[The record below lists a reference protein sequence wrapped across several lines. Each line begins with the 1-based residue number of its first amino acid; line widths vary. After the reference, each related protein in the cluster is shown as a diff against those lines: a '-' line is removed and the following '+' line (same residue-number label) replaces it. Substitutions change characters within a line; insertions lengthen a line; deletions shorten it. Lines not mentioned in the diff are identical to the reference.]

1 MMVYTMN
8 STRPFR
14 LKKDGSYDL
23 RYKEGK
29 RFASQEKGTKRAK
42 KRVKTKGSR
51 GFGFNDVLIVSAF
64 VLGIFVGTYIAK
76 ILVVCANDVLTQMRQ
91 PRMVISPLGRTAY
104 AEEVKNE
111 EVKEKVIEELICDP
125 KYKWDCEIM
134 IAIAKSENGYE
145 MHGNT
150 WGADRTYGGNSNGS
164 VDTGIFM
171 INSIH
176 GYSVK
181 YLQNAENNIE
191 IAYEVWLSQ
200 GCEAWSDYSNGRY
213 LKYLD

>member
-1 MMVYTMN
+1 MN

-14 LKKDGSYDL
+14 LKKDGTYDL

-29 RFASQEKGTKRAK
+29 RFASQENQEKRAKRAK
-42 KRVKTKGSR
+42 KRIKKR

-64 VLGIFVGTYIAK
+64 ILGIFVGTYIAK
-76 ILVVCANDVLTQMRQ
+76 RLVICSSRLITQMQQ

-104 AEEVKNE
+104 AEEIKIE
-111 EVKEKVIEELICDP
+111 AVKEKTIEELICDP
-125 KYKWDCEIM
+125 KYKWNCNIM

-145 MHGNT
+145 MHSNT
-150 WGADRTYGGNSNGS
+150 WGADRTYRGNSNGS

-171 INSIH
+171 INSVH
-176 GYSVK
+176 GYSVE
-181 YLQNAENNIE
+181 YLQDAGNNIE
-191 IAYEVWLSQ
+191 VAYKVWLSQ
-200 GCEAWSDYSNGRY
+200 DYSAWVDYNNGRY

>member
-1 MMVYTMN
+1 MIVYTMN
-8 STRPFR
+8 STKPFR
-14 LKKDGSYDL
+14 IKKDGTYDL

-29 RFASQEKGTKRAK
+29 RFARQEKGAKRAK
-42 KRVKTKGSR
+42 KRVKNRGSR

-64 VLGIFVGTYIAK
+64 ILGIFVGTYIAK
-76 ILVVCANDVLTQMRQ
+76 RLVICSSRIMQQ

-104 AEEVKNE
+104 AEEIKIE
-111 EVKEKVIEELICDP
+111 EVKEKTIEEMICDS
-125 KYKWDCEIM
+125 KYKWDCGIM

-171 INSIH
+171 INSVH
-176 GYSVK
+176 GYSVG
-181 YLQNAENNIE
+181 YLQDAENNIE